1 MESVFLRCKTS
12 CIGASQAPLSE
23 PAQSQLRR
31 SRAAIGSGGKKAR
44 PFWRRKKV
52 STGARTGDGISCPTK
67 LRATLRAPPAKW
79 AIKAFFPESPCR
91 VLSLVLS
98 FAPKESTAPLRT
110 AVPPFAPESARH
122 APSRNFLNR
131 IIAHH
136 ANRRLLRHS
145 CCVLLQAGRPL
156 ALRVTEKSVCV
167 PRKGKRLFRV
177 RVSASAPAAA

>member
-110 AVPPFAPESARH
+110 AVPPFAPESAR
-122 APSRNFLNR
+122 P
-131 IIAHH
+131 
-136 ANRRLLRHS
+136 
-145 CCVLLQAGRPL
+145 
-156 ALRVTEKSVCV
+156 V
-167 PRKGKRLFRV
+167 PRHGVFEQSYRAPCRQGAFRSPPAPLRTTERNICASPRDNNAQSV
-177 RVSASAPAAA
+177 GASALA